1 MESKKTFNIFKQI
14 KNKVMEKDQKFLS
27 LYDYLGY
34 PAGWKLGAEVAA
46 AAKAANQ
53 PTQTRY
59 VENPKYKGKVF
70 LYTLEFLDIYFN
82 KSTKTDII
90 TNPDYE
96 LPF

>member
-1 MESKKTFNIFKQI
+1 
-14 KNKVMEKDQKFLS
+14 MEKNQKFLS

-34 PAGWKLGAEVAA
+34 AAGWKLGAEVAA

-53 PTQTRY
+53 PTKTRY
-59 VENPKYKGKVF
+59 VENPKYKGTVV

-82 KSTKTDII
+82 KSTKKDII
-90 TNPDYE
+90 INPDTDE